1 MAPTF
6 IHLLTLLEVY
16 MIGVATGKTASVEMT
31 HVKETPNMQVFK
43 CTELAVMTSI
53 YVHNSFAKGVK
64 KIKVTVEVLE

>member
-1 MAPTF
+1 MVGAA
-6 IHLLTLLEVY
+6 
-16 MIGVATGKTASVEMT
+16 IGKSASVEMT

-43 CTELAVMTSI
+43 CQELAVITSI